1 MRGLNNLFKKNVIR
15 LNRFDFIEIGLQPN
29 IINDKFVFQSVLH
42 SSLSKYSRSEMT
54 VPASLTH
61 HLFQALND
69 ASYSTFFEYANNNRQ
84 APDLVSQ
91 LIYTFNGMP
100 VVGFIDNSTVSS
112 LETQQTIIY
121 RICDYLNYVRTTME
135 FKAKLL
141 KDYIQQ
147 QNLLSI
153 RELLASGNE
162 DFNTNNDDELAI
174 DMCIYAEELFEEYL
188 SL

>member
-112 LETQQTIIY
+112 LE
-121 RICDYLNYVRTTME
+121 V
-135 FKAKLL
+135 
-141 KDYIQQ
+141 
-147 QNLLSI
+147 
-153 RELLASGNE
+153 
-162 DFNTNNDDELAI
+162 
-174 DMCIYAEELFEEYL
+174 
-188 SL
+188 